1 MSETL
6 NSNSINV
13 VAGIALPA
21 AIGSLGSF
29 SHLEVFD
36 TAWLLAMT
44 VVAVVLFGRRA
55 GGGRAA
61 EPC

>member
-1 MSETL
+1 M
-6 NSNSINV
+6 
-13 VAGIALPA
+13 
-21 AIGSLGSF
+21 
-29 SHLEVFD
+29 FD

-61 EPC
+61 GAVLIALYAIFVAVQLAVS